1 MTGRTKVAELD
12 GCCRTVVGSVKVA
25 LKKGSAY
32 YIMGRVNEGGGGEN
46 LNVGMQKFTGKVMP
60 IPMSMFDSGKSVK
73 CGPDIDGKMTTGY
86 ACRHWWFDVGGV
98 KIPDPINQENYKTF
112 KTGLGQVM
120 TPSADSG
127 LFEITGNDVFTTD
140 NNMGSQLEGFI
151 KAPAD
156 GDYFFYVYRSARP
169 SSRPAGSDRSRRCC
183 YGCCYGCSRL
193 RLAVLV
199 CSLTPSHR
207 AWHHPRPLFACE
219 RSNSDDSSEVWAS
232 DVDGVTPSSPQ
243 SNVGLKKFVELNGCC
258 REVTG
263 RMKLKWKKG
272 GVYDITGLVK
282 EGGGGECLHIGHKR
296 DAPPIMANLVCPRF
310 KFFPETTADKAGDGT
325 DTGEADSS
333 EMTALAGGGNFWI
346 GRSDRGEKDAGKQG
360 GGSAAEGALRSWDK
374 GEARGAY
381 KGAGGGFYAQDP
393 ALSARAVAIGSSSSS
408 SSSSNSNT
416 KTMRVA
422 GVDTC
427 AVDAGNQGKRLNS
440 GDNSWGDIFAV
451 KRVL

>member
-1 MTGRTKVAELD
+1 MCTQISDDSSDARNSTTPDKALAGKGLMTGRTNVAELD

-32 YIMGRVNEGGGGEN
+32 YTMGRVNEVSGGEN

-232 DVDGVTPSSPQ
+232 DVDGFTPFSPK
-243 SNVGLKKFVELNGCC
+243 SNDGLKKVVELNGCC
-258 REVTG
+258 REVSGTVKVT
-263 RMKLKWKKG
+263 MKKG
-272 GVYDITGLVK
+272 SSYYIMGHGK
-282 EGGGGECLHIGHKR
+282 EGGGGEYKTFAPDKSEEMAVGTNFRVNRDDIKR
-296 DAPPIMANLVCPRF
+296 QGLYSTNNMGSMIEGWF
-310 KFFPETTADKAGDGT
+310 KVAEDGDYLFFTR
-325 DTGEADSS
+325 
-333 EMTALAGGGNFWI
+333 
-346 GRSDRGEKDAGKQG
+346 RSVR
-360 GGSAAEGALRSWDK
+360 
-374 GEARGAY
+374 
-381 KGAGGGFYAQDP
+381 P
-393 ALSARAVAIGSSSSS
+393 
-408 SSSSNSNT
+408 
-416 KTMRVA
+416 
-422 GVDTC
+422 
-427 AVDAGNQGKRLNS
+427 
-440 GDNSWGDIFAV
+440 
-451 KRVL
+451 